1 MIYDFIKGS
10 DVAKSTLLHIITG
23 LSFSWLG
30 ELIINGSGKEDVKTS
45 ERRFKVFNRYSALE
59 LIFYYN

>member
-30 ELIINGSGKEDVKTS
+30 ELINNGSGKEDVKQAKGGSKFSTGI
-45 ERRFKVFNRYSALE
+45 VPWN
-59 LIFYYN
+59 